1 MRDTSDEARMISPSD
16 VVCIDIV
23 TVRKPAGLV
32 KLSLFVVGSVSF
44 WARLIDS
51 QTSWQRVVSMAIG
64 VWLRALA
71 PVMLITSA
79 ASAQLE
85 SPCVQDSPER
95 HGELGCSIVEIK
107 ALPSPLGRSL
117 SWHIDRFDSGES
129 ARASVTPLS
138 IALEAH
144 GSWWLLSLDTTARDH
159 HGGKHVAI
167 VKLPPLPPAAKYSML
182 VISAYVASGLTSRIH
197 THSGVEGFYVVE
209 GEQCLETAARAD
221 TMRKGE
227 GLAVATGVAM
237 RLVAIGPTPRRALAV
252 IVFDASQPPTTRMES
267 GPSLVRCM

>member
-1 MRDTSDEARMISPSD
+1 
-16 VVCIDIV
+16 
-23 TVRKPAGLV
+23 
-32 KLSLFVVGSVSF
+32 
-44 WARLIDS
+44 
-51 QTSWQRVVSMAIG
+51 MAIAF
-64 VWLRALA
+64 WIRALA

-95 HGELGCSIVEIK
+95 RGELGCSIVEIK
-107 ALPSPLGRSL
+107 PLPPLHGGWL
-117 SWHIDRFDSGES
+117 SWHLDRFESGEK
-129 ARASVTPLS
+129 ARAAVTPVS

-144 GSWWLLSLDTTARDH
+144 GEWWLLSLDSTTRDL

-167 VKLPPLPPAAKYSML
+167 VTLPPLPPAEKYSML

-197 THSGVEGFYVVE
+197 THSGVEGFYVVD
-209 GEQCLETAARAD
+209 GEQCLETVARAD

-227 GLAVATGVAM
+227 GLAVGAGVVM

-252 IVFDASQPPTTRMES
+252 VVYDASQPPTTRMES
-267 GPSLVRCM
+267 GPPLVKCK